1 MTRLL
6 TAREITDMT
15 VGEFTRLGSVKQ
27 VEIFERL
34 QAITRVMT
42 RHNVADAEDLDR
54 KLRSSDRMRSVMT
67 DVPVAE
73 LLKLKEVGR

>member
-1 MTRLL
+1 MTNLL

-15 VGEFTRLGSVKQ
+15 VGEFTRIGPVKQ

-73 LLKLKEVGR
+73 LLKLKGGR

>member
-15 VGEFTRLGSVKQ
+15 VGEFTRLGPVKQ

-54 KLRSSDRMRSVMT
+54 KLRSSDRLRSVMT

-73 LLKLKEVGR
+73 LLKLKGGR

>member
-1 MTRLL
+1 MTKLL

-15 VGEFTRLGSVKQ
+15 VGEFTRLGPVKQ

-42 RHNVADAEDLDR
+42 RHNVANAEDLDR

-73 LLKLKEVGR
+73 LLKLKGGQ

>member
-1 MTRLL
+1 MTNLL

-15 VGEFTRLGSVKQ
+15 VGEFTRLGPVKQ

-42 RHNVADAEDLDR
+42 RHNVANAEDLDR

-73 LLKLKEVGR
+73 LLKLKGGR

>member
-1 MTRLL
+1 MTKLL

-15 VGEFTRLGSVKQ
+15 VGEFTRLGPVKQ

-42 RHNVADAEDLDR
+42 RHNVANAEDLDR
-54 KLRSSDRMRSVMT
+54 KLRSSDRLRSVMT

-73 LLKLKEVGR
+73 LLKLKGGR

>member
-15 VGEFTRLGSVKQ
+15 VGEFTRLGPVKQ

-54 KLRSSDRMRSVMT
+54 KLRSSDRLRSVMT

-73 LLKLKEVGR
+73 LLKLKEGR

>member
-1 MTRLL
+1 MTKLQ

-15 VGEFTRLGSVKQ
+15 VGEFTRLGPVKQ

-34 QAITRVMT
+34 QAIPRVMT

-73 LLKLKEVGR
+73 LLKLKGGR

>member
-1 MTRLL
+1 MTKLL
-6 TAREITDMT
+6 TAREITEMT
-15 VGEFTRLGSVKQ
+15 VGEFTRLGPVKQ
-27 VEIFERL
+27 VEVFERL
-34 QAITRVMT
+34 QVTRVMT

-73 LLKLKEVGR
+73 LLKLKEGR